1 MPLIHCIYASGAA
14 LGCTEADIETFVS
27 VARGRN
33 AERGITGMLVAA
45 DRSFFQILEGEA
57 DAVDELY
64 RTIAADRR
72 HTGVTL
78 IIREPIARRAF
89 ESSPMGFVSLSTGD
103 LARLLRPRS
112 LARAR
117 LPLDSPWQAWLS
129 GVDDGRAK
137 KLLAAFAGGRWRSR
151 PALRA
156 ELRNR
161 QVRAA

>member
-14 LGCTEADIETFVS
+14 PGCTEADIAAFVRL
-27 VARGRN
+27 ARERN
-33 AERGITGMLVAA
+33 VERGITGMLVAA
-45 DRSFFQILEGEA
+45 DRSFFQILEGDA

-72 HTGVTL
+72 HIGVTL

-89 ESSPMGFVSLSTGD
+89 ELSPMGFLSMSTGD
-103 LARLLRPRS
+103 LARLMRPRPLS
-112 LARAR
+112 RPR
-117 LPLDSPWQAWLS
+117 LPLDHPWHAWLS